1 VARVDVR
8 FSDGENDGKK
18 ASGGAQPPPEG
29 VAGAASFHA
38 LVIDDAEDA
47 RYIYQHYFEFCGLRV
62 TTASD
67 GAAALVAVA
76 RERPDVIV
84 LDLAMPKITGWEV
97 LERLRSEPGTRAI
110 PVVVV
115 SGQQERT
122 SAIVAGAD
130 AYCEKPC
137 LPDQVL
143 SEARRV
149 LRRAREKSGGLPPE

>member
-1 VARVDVR
+1 MAWSGVR
-8 FSDGENDGKK
+8 FSDRDKDAESPSADT
-18 ASGGAQPPPEG
+18 QPPEEAR
-29 VAGAASFHA
+29 AGGASFHA

-97 LERLRSEPGTRAI
+97 LERLRAEPGTRAI